1 MVLFAMLADHLS
13 VAVLQSP
20 KLSLRHDRQAIS
32 HFEELIDILLN
43 LIQRLQ
49 VQNAPILTRIDVTD

>member
-1 MVLFAMLADHLS
+1 MLANYLS
-13 VAVLQSP
+13 IAVLQSP
-20 KLSLRHDRQAIS
+20 KLSLRHDGQAIS